1 MSLDRMIKLNVI
13 VGRPMISPIK
23 LTDLLLLLLGFST
36 HSSSFLHI
44 SFDDRASIVGFPF
57 CSLFLDVGRSCV
69 AWRADLFLL
78 DSVATEIGLSADKV

>member
-23 LTDLLLLLLGFST
+23 LTDLLHLGFST
-36 HSSSFLHI
+36 RSSSFLHF

>member
-23 LTDLLLLLLGFST
+23 LTDLLLLRFSR
-36 HSSSFLHI
+36 HSSAFLHF

>member
-23 LTDLLLLLLGFST
+23 LTDLPLLLGFST
-36 HSSSFLHI
+36 HSSSFLHF